1 MIGVADGEGIGQG
14 VMKRDIGA
22 REMRHG
28 ERALVGHPTIVV
40 PGVPGAMRGYPVV
53 REIFKELQ
61 AEIRSRRVKGQK
73 YKRRCHWVDTR
84 PDCRKAE

>member
-1 MIGVADGEGIGQG
+1 MIGVTGGEGIGQR

-40 PGVPGAMRGYPVV
+40 PDVPGAMRGRPVV
-53 REIFKELQ
+53 REIFKELH
-61 AEIRSRRVKGQK
+61 AELCSRRVKGQS
-73 YKRRCHWVDTR
+73 VTATAIGLV
-84 PDCRKAE
+84 PDRFAGG

>member
-1 MIGVADGEGIGQG
+1 MIGVADGEGIGQC

-22 REMRHG
+22 GEMRHG
-28 ERALVGHPTIVV
+28 ERALVRHPTIVV
-40 PGVPGAMRGYPVV
+40 PGVPGAMRGCPVV

-61 AEIRSRRVKGQK
+61 AEIREQAGERAE
-73 YKRRCHWVDTR
+73 YNHRCHWVDTR